1 MPYREDRTSHLRW
14 PARAGSAPAGRP
26 GTLELLPDVLS
37 PQLKNERDLLVYL
50 PASHGEDEGR
60 RYPVIYM
67 HDGQNLFD
75 PATSFSGE
83 WQVDETMA
91 AAALQGLEAIVVGVP
106 NMREKRMNEYSP
118 FDGADW
124 GPGRGDA
131 YVSFLGDT
139 VKPLIDRR
147 YRTLPERRHTGVAG
161 SSMGGLISLYAFF
174 SRSETFGFAAVMSPS
189 LWLNDEAIFPI
200 VEAAPFVPGRVYLD
214 VGRLEGERH
223 VENVRRL
230 RDLLTAKGYEE
241 GVDLRWLEDE
251 VGQHNEAAWAYRFRA
266 ALPYLLG
273 AQGERRG
280 ARRPRTGRRTSD
292 AWPGAVPGAVPGASG
307 VNNNRA
313 EDADV
318 RG

>member
-1 MPYREDRTSHLRW
+1 MPYREDRTTHLRW
-14 PARAGSAPAGRP
+14 PARKGDGPAARP

-37 PQLKNERDLLVYL
+37 PQLRNERDLLVYL
-50 PASHGEDEGR
+50 PASHGEGDR
-60 RYPVIYM
+60 RFPVLYM

-75 PATSFSGE
+75 PATSFAGE

-91 AAALQGLEAIVVGVP
+91 AASLQGLEAIVVGVP

-131 YVSFLGDT
+131 YVDFLATT
-139 VKPLIDRR
+139 VKPLVDRR
-147 YRTLPERRHTGVAG
+147 FRTLPDRRHTGVAG

-174 SRSETFGFAAVMSPS
+174 SRPDVFGFTAVMSPS
-189 LWLNDEAIFPI
+189 LWLNDEAIFP
-200 VEAAPFVPGRVYLD
+200 VVKAAPFVPGRIYLD

-230 RDLLTAKGYEE
+230 RDLLAAKGYQD

-251 VGQHNEAAWAYRFRA
+251 VGQHTEAAWAYRFRA

-273 AQGERRG
+273 AQGERRAG
-280 ARRPRTGRRTSD
+280 ARKRAGRRTSD
-292 AWPGAVPGAVPGASG
+292 ASPGAVG
-307 VNNNRA
+307 VDDDRT
-313 EDADV
+313 DRVDR
-318 RG
+318 RGSSAR